1 MLNQKIQSVF
11 SLLAAVIVLL
21 LAGCAQVPPEKD
33 DPRDPLQSMNRPIYD
48 FNMDVLD
55 AYVLR
60 PAAVG
65 YSKVTPQPVR
75 NGLVNATNNLD
86 APIDATNS
94 LLQGKVSN
102 SGVSVARFLV
112 NSTVGIF
119 GIFDVASEIGLVE
132 EPEDFGQTLGVWGAD
147 NGPYLMFPAYG
158 PSTARNISGDVMDA
172 FVLPSISLGTPAT
185 IGKWVIKVLEARA
198 SLIPQE
204 ALLNESL
211 DPYLFMKDIYLQRQ
225 LYELHDGN
233 PPLPKVEKTEEETA
247 NDDFFENL

>member
-1 MLNQKIQSVF
+1 MLNQKCQMIIT
-11 SLLAAVIVLL
+11 LIVVWGCLL
-21 LAGCAQVPPEKD
+21 LTGCAQVPPEKED
-33 DPRDPLQSMNRPIYD
+33 ARDPLQSINRPIYD

-60 PAAVG
+60 PVAVG
-65 YSKVTPQPVR
+65 YSKITPQPVR

-102 SGVSVARFLV
+102 SGVNVARFLV
-112 NSTVGIF
+112 NSTVGLF

-132 EPEDFGQTLGVWGAD
+132 ETEDFGQTLGVWGAG
-147 NGPYLMFPAYG
+147 NGAYLMFPAYG
-158 PSTARNISGDVMDA
+158 PSTVRNMSGDMVDA
-172 FVLPSISLGTPAT
+172 FVLPSLTLGTPVT

-225 LYELHDGN
+225 LYELYDGN
-233 PPLPKVEKTEEETA
+233 PPLPQKEKTQEETA

>member
-1 MLNQKIQSVF
+1 MILLTMLA
-11 SLLAAVIVLL
+11 SLLLI
-21 LAGCAQVPPEKD
+21 GCAQVPPEKQ
-33 DPRDPLQSMNRPIYD
+33 DPRDPLQSVNRPIYD

-60 PAAVG
+60 PVAIG
-65 YSKVTPQPVR
+65 YTKVTPQPVR
-75 NGLVNATNNLD
+75 NSLVNATNNLD

-102 SGVSVARFLV
+102 SGVNLARFLV

-119 GIFDVASEIGLVE
+119 GIFDIASEIGLE
-132 EPEDFGQTLGVWGAD
+132 EETEDFGQTLGVWGAG
-147 NGPYLMFPAYG
+147 NGAYLMFPGYG
-158 PSTARNISGDVMDA
+158 PSTVRNIAGDVTDA
-172 FVLPSISLGTPAT
+172 VVMPSLALGAPLTLS
-185 IGKWVIKVLEARA
+185 KWVIKVLEARA

-225 LYELHDGN
+225 LYELYDGN
-233 PPLPKVEKTEEETA
+233 PPLPEKKTEDQEADE
-247 NDDFFENL
+247 DFFENL